1 MIQSILQ
8 PQCLDALGDVGIAVK
23 WRVFVGH
30 FLIIL
35 FQFLETDNNYLF
47 WWINIIVWGFKL
59 NNSRVC
65 NEQIQV
71 STHTGLYQL
80 PIFHCT
86 NSVAQMCKMTSW
98 ITMSSQQNE
107 SQLRFTQACSKL
119 ITNSL
124 QSGRMIFSSK
134 QFFKC
139 LKSSQ
144 KIHINKPSS
153 TA

>member
-59 NNSRVC
+59 NNTRVC

-71 STHTGLYQL
+71 STHTGRYQL

-86 NSVAQMCKMTSW
+86 NSVAQMCTREDTLAQYYILNDFWMVMFHGCLYLFISRFSRHHQEELLKGLQGKGFLFW
-98 ITMSSQQNE
+98 III
-107 SQLRFTQACSKL
+107 C
-119 ITNSL
+119 
-124 QSGRMIFSSK
+124 
-134 QFFKC
+134 
-139 LKSSQ
+139 
-144 KIHINKPSS
+144 
-153 TA
+153 